1 MKKIS
6 RRSFLA
12 ASAALGAAGVLTAC
26 GGGSS
31 SSTAASTAPAS
42 SAAAGDASAASGDP
56 AVTLVYAEVNPLDTI
71 VGQTASYFKE
81 QVESLSGGSITIDLQ
96 ASGVLGAEGD
106 VLDTMLGGGG
116 TIDIARISAASLT
129 AYGTAKSNLLT
140 IPYTFVDREHYWA
153 FANSDLAEEF
163 LMEPEDLGLGVRG
176 LFYAEEGF
184 RHFFTVDPVNTIED
198 LANMKLRVS
207 NDPIMVAT
215 VEALGANPTVVAFT
229 ELYSSLQ
236 TGVVDGAEQPITNYQ
251 SNAFQEVAPNLI
263 LDGHQMGAV
272 QVIITDDAWNN
283 KLTEAQRECVL
294 EASQY
299 ASDFNAQ
306 IAEENEN
313 AVLDELRAA
322 GVNVV
327 DVEDKTPW
335 QEACKDVIAEYSADN
350 ADLYQAILDLAQ

>member
-1 MKKIS
+1 
-6 RRSFLA
+6 
-12 ASAALGAAGVLTAC
+12 
-26 GGGSS
+26 
-31 SSTAASTAPAS
+31 
-42 SAAAGDASAASGDP
+42 
-56 AVTLVYAEVNPLDTI
+56 
-71 VGQTASYFKE
+71 
-81 QVESLSGGSITIDLQ
+81 
-96 ASGVLGAEGD
+96 
-106 VLDTMLGGGG
+106 
-116 TIDIARISAASLT
+116 
-129 AYGTAKSNLLT
+129 
-140 IPYTFVDREHYWA
+140 
-153 FANSDLAEEF
+153 
-163 LMEPEDLGLGVRG
+163 MEPEDLGLGVRG

-184 RHFFTVDPVNTIED
+184 RHFFTVDPVSSIED
-198 LANMKLRVS
+198 LAGMKLRVS

-299 ASDFNAQ
+299 ASEFNAQ

-335 QEACKDVIAEYSADN
+335 QEACADVIAEYSADN